1 MSGYYTVNN
10 VKQIHFTEEIAATHL
25 SVEVISPSK

>member
-1 MSGYYTVNN
+1 MSGHYTVHN
-10 VKQIHFTEEIAATHL
+10 VKHVHFTEEIAAMPL